1 MKTIETKEEKSTIKE
16 VENEVY
22 KSVVGEEKESVED
35 MLFSAAKQTQ
45 KSLQSR
51 KSVTLRLFERD
62 IEKIKASAM
71 HVGMPYQTYLAHIIH
86 KISTGQIKLA

>member
-1 MKTIETKEEKSTIKE
+1 MKTIETQEEKNSIKE

-22 KSVVGEEKESVED
+22 KPITGEEKESIEG

-45 KSLQSR
+45 NSLQSR

-62 IEKIKASAM
+62 IEKIKANAM
-71 HVGMPYQTYLAHIIH
+71 HEGMPYQTYLAHIIH
-86 KISTGQIKLA
+86 KISSGQIKLV